1 MNNKIILNKI
11 CKPVYGFTLLEL
23 IVVLSIF
30 SVVSLIGA
38 EFIIKGFKAIS
49 FGSDQETAINSARR
63 AMELLST
70 DIREARSSE
79 KGGYAL
85 LTNEEQNFAWYGDV
99 DNDGVS
105 EKIRYFLSDNTLK
118 RIVTEPGPENNYDQA
133 GVTTII
139 AQYINNQIEPIFIY
153 YDSDNNEAGAI
164 NDIRLIRI
172 KLKINVTPEIAPQD
186 YYIESDIQLRNL
198 KDNL

>member
-11 CKPVYGFTLLEL
+11 RKSIHGFTLIEIL
-23 IVVLSIF
+23 VVLAIF
-30 SVVSLIGA
+30 LLVFLIGA

-49 FGSDQETAINSARR
+49 FGSEQETAISNARR

-79 KGGYAL
+79 KGDYAL
-85 LTNEEQNFAWYGDV
+85 STNEEQNFIWYGDV
-99 DNDGVS
+99 DNDGIA

-118 RIVTEPGPENNYDQA
+118 RVVTEPGPDNNYDQTGA
-133 GVTTII
+133 TTTI
-139 AQYINNQIEPIFIY
+139 AQYVNNQSEPIFIY
-153 YDSDNNEAGAI
+153 YDSDNNETTII
-164 NDIRLIRI
+164 NNIRLIRI
-172 KLKINVTPEIAPQD
+172 KLKINVNPAIAPQD
-186 YYIESDIQLRNL
+186 YYVESDIQLRNL